1 MMISPDYYKEQL
13 KDKTLK
19 ELVIER
25 NKLIEELNEYENRKI
40 LEDSKEILP
49 EDCVKPSPATRY
61 YWRNHYLKEITD
73 LIIEKSKG

>member
-1 MMISPDYYKEQL
+1 MMISPEYYKEQL

-25 NKLIEELNEYENRKI
+25 NKLIEELNKYEYRKI
-40 LEDSKEILP
+40 LEESKELLP
-49 EDCVKPSPATRY
+49 EDCVKPSPSTRY